1 MQLKPPNPQAI
12 VVFGASGDLTKRKIL
27 PALYNLAAEG
37 LLPDRYVVTGYAGAE
52 WDDDAFRQHARDAV
66 QEFSRTPLDEAVWKP
81 FADSLSFVSGKFDD
95 AARLAVLGE
104 RLQQA
109 DRDHGCGGGRLY
121 YLATPP
127 SAFPVIAT
135 GLGDIPGGP
144 GQPDRTRIV
153 IEKPFGHDL
162 ASAGALNDAVH
173 RVFQEGQLCR
183 IDHYLV
189 KAPVQ

>member
-81 FADSLSFVSGKFDD
+81 FADATIYLTLFITVSGIYMWYAIRAERKIGF
-95 AARLAVLGE
+95 ALLA
-104 RLQQA
+104 
-109 DRDHGCGGGRLY
+109 
-121 YLATPP
+121 
-127 SAFPVIAT
+127 
-135 GLGDIPGGP
+135 
-144 GQPDRTRIV
+144 
-153 IEKPFGHDL
+153 
-162 ASAGALNDAVH
+162 AGALSFFGIIYAVI
-173 RVFQEGQLCR
+173 R
-183 IDHYLV
+183 
-189 KAPVQ
+189 